1 MSEQLGTW
9 LGVVIIT
16 LGVTGIIWAVLTGS
30 KSKTKDP
37 NLDGLIESAKRL
49 SKDDLIK
56 VKEQA
61 ESYANRQ
68 RI

>member
-30 KSKTKDP
+30 KSKIKDP
-37 NLDGLIESAKRL
+37 NLDDLIESAKRL

>member
-16 LGVTGIIWAVLTGS
+16 LGFAGIIWAVLTGS
-30 KSKTKDP
+30 KSKTRDP
-37 NLDGLIESAKRL
+37 NLEDLINAAKRL
-49 SKDDLIK
+49 SRDDLIK

-61 ESYANRQ
+61 ESYVNR
-68 RI
+68 